1 MIFTIFGIMNKST
14 EHDVCDSF
22 VSIIRGCKDKKTEL
36 CKLVFDTYLRECK
49 THNCKDKP
57 IIYST
62 QYNTDRKQ

>member
-1 MIFTIFGIMNKST
+1 MLA
-14 EHDVCDSF
+14 EE
-22 VSIIRGCKDKKTEL
+22 GCKDKKTEL

-62 QYNTDRKQ
+62 QYNTGRKQ